1 MEDNNNLARVAEASE
16 AVEIII
22 IMFNN
27 RIEVIVVV
35 IGYLDSKII
44 IWDNSEEILKEAD
57 SVSNSSSSSG
67 HKVKVAMEWVFNYKI
82 NNGEVNSSNLGSS
95 NNSNISQEVQDL
107 SDNPDLRTLNINS
120 NSHTNKTSNMV
131 LIIQVV
137 VVVGDTENQDHK
149 QGIKI
154 KIRIRVVHN

>member
-1 MEDNNNLARVAEASE
+1 MEANNNLAGVAAAAG
-16 AVEIII
+16 AVEIKI
-22 IMFNN
+22 IMYNN
-27 RIEVIVVV
+27 RIEVVVV
-35 IGYLDSKII
+35 VLGYLDSKIL

-95 NNSNISQEVQDL
+95 NNSNINQEVQDL
-107 SDNPDLRTLNINS
+107 SDNPDLRTLKINS

-131 LIIQVV
+131 LVIKVV
-137 VVVGDTENQDHK
+137 MVVGDTEN
-149 QGIKI
+149 
-154 KIRIRVVHN
+154 